1 MTVSASF
8 LKLLEK
14 VEPPLREVLLALLE
28 EIERQRAESVTKN
41 EFNEVKETLKEL
53 SERVAQL
60 VEAQKRTEERI
71 KELVEAQKRTEES
84 LISFE
89 KSTEEN
95 FKRVWMAINELRE
108 AQKKTEERINEL
120 AEAQKKGEERL
131 TRLEITVKELAEAQ
145 KKGEERLTRLEIT
158 VKELVEAQ
166 KRTEESLISFEK
178 STEENF
184 KRVWMAINELREAQK
199 RTEEEIR
206 KLTNSLKSLKDEVGG
221 LSHTVGYRLEDEAMK
236 ALPSLLQRDMDIK
249 VIGRLK
255 RDFLEVAPH
264 KYIELN
270 IWGEGKKDGRRYV
283 IIGEAK
289 SQLKKRDVDNFIK
302 KAEAIKRYI
311 PKEQITL
318 LVTYQTSPDVR
329 TYAEKKGIKIY
340 FSYEF

>member
-108 AQKKTEERINEL
+108 AQKKTEERIN
-120 AEAQKKGEERL
+120 
-131 TRLEITVKELAEAQ
+131 ELAEAQ